1 MTEEW
6 PERYAYVKKQ
16 GKGREK
22 MTRIFGHRGA
32 SGYAPEN
39 TIGAFRLAAEM
50 GADGVE
56 LDVQMSRDGELV
68 IAHDETVDRVSNGT
82 GRIADLTL
90 AELKKLNFNRM
101 HPECGE
107 ARIPTLKEV
116 FELLKP
122 TGMSINIEL
131 KNSLIDYPGLEK
143 RVIDLTAEM
152 FDPDRVIFSSFNH
165 SSMLRVKAINPRL
178 VCGLLYEAS
187 LIEPWEY
194 ALRLG
199 MDALHPH
206 YSEVIIPGGNCRK
219 AHEAG
224 IRVHTWT
231 VNDPETMATVIR
243 EKADILIT
251 NYPDLACQERAKIL

>member
-1 MTEEW
+1 
-6 PERYAYVKKQ
+6 
-16 GKGREK
+16 

-39 TIGAFRLAAEM
+39 TVDAFQLAADM

-56 LDVQMSRDGELV
+56 LDVQMTRDGELV
-68 IAHDETVDRVSNGT
+68 VAHDEIIDRVSDGT
-82 GRIADLTL
+82 GLIADLTL
-90 AELKKLNFNRM
+90 QELRKFRFNRT
-101 HPECGE
+101 HPEYAE
-107 ARIPTLKEV
+107 ARIPTLGEV
-116 FELLKP
+116 FELLRP
-122 TGMSINIEL
+122 TGLDINIEL

-143 RVIDLTAEM
+143 RVIDLAAKT
-152 FDPDRVIFSSFNH
+152 FDLRRVIFSSFNH
-165 SSMLRVKAINPRL
+165 ASMLRVKAIDPQL

-194 ALRLG
+194 AVRLG

-206 YSEVIIPGGNCRK
+206 FAEVVTPGGNCRK

-231 VNDPETMATVIR
+231 VNEPGIMDAVIR
-243 EKADILIT
+243 EKADIMIT
-251 NYPDLACQERAKIL
+251 NYPDLACQERSKNI

>member
-1 MTEEW
+1 
-6 PERYAYVKKQ
+6 
-16 GKGREK
+16 

-39 TIGAFRLAAEM
+39 TIEAFWLAAEM

-56 LDVQMSRDGELV
+56 LDVQMTRDGELV
-68 IAHDETVDRVSNGT
+68 VAHDETIDRVSNGS
-82 GRIADLTL
+82 GLIVKQTL
-90 AELKKLNFNRM
+90 KELKKLHFNRT
-101 HPECGE
+101 HPEYAE
-107 ARIPTLKEV
+107 AVIPTLREV

-122 TGMSINIEL
+122 TELDINIEL

-143 RVIDLTAEM
+143 QVIDLAADT
-152 FDPDRVIFSSFNH
+152 FDLDRVIFSSFNH
-165 SSMLRVKAINPRL
+165 ASMLRIKAIEPRL

-194 ALRLG
+194 ATRLG

-206 YSEVIIPGGNCRK
+206 YSEVITPGGNCRK

-224 IRVHTWT
+224 VRVHTWT
-231 VNDPETMATVIR
+231 VNDPEIMAAVLR

-251 NYPDLACQERAKIL
+251 NYPDVACQERSKNV

>member
-1 MTEEW
+1 
-6 PERYAYVKKQ
+6 
-16 GKGREK
+16 

-39 TIGAFRLAAEM
+39 TIESFRLAAEM

-56 LDVQMSRDGELV
+56 LDVQMTRDGELV
-68 IAHDETVDRVSNGT
+68 VAHDEIIDRVSDGT
-82 GRIADLTL
+82 GRISSLTL
-90 AELKKLNFNRM
+90 KELKRLHFNRT
-101 HPECGE
+101 HPEYPD
-107 ARIPTLKEV
+107 AAIPTLAEV
-116 FELLKP
+116 FELLRP
-122 TGMSINIEL
+122 TGLDINVEL

-143 RVIDLTAEM
+143 RVIDLAAGA
-152 FDPDRVIFSSFNH
+152 FDLNRVIFSSFNH
-165 SSMLRVKAINPRL
+165 ASMLRVKAIDPRL

-194 ALRLG
+194 ASRLG

-206 YSEVIIPGGNCRK
+206 FSEVVTPGGNCRK

-231 VNDPETMATVIR
+231 VNDPEIMAAVLM

-251 NYPDLACQERAKIL
+251 NYPDVACQERSKNV